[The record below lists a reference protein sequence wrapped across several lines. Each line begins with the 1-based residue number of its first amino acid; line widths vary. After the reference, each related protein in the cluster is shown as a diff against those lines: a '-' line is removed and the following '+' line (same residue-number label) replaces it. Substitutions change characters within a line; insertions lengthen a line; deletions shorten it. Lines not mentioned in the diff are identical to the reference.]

1 MSELLLQGGRVLD
14 KAGDRLADVL
24 IDSEGRIAEIGK
36 GLKGRE
42 TLDVQGKI
50 VSSGFVD
57 LNAYLG
63 GPEDQ
68 LSETIIS
75 GTESAVKGGY
85 TAVVAIAR
93 NSVVAD
99 NASSVKAL
107 MELSKEA
114 SCEIIVL
121 AQRLFI
127 MMRGLCHL

>member
-57 LNAYLG
+57 LNACL
-63 GPEDQ
+63 
-68 LSETIIS
+68 L
-75 GTESAVKGGY
+75 Y
-85 TAVVAIAR
+85 TSPSPR
-93 NSVVAD
+93 D
-99 NASSVKAL
+99 
-107 MELSKEA
+107 
-114 SCEIIVL
+114 
-121 AQRLFI
+121 
-127 MMRGLCHL
+127 